1 MSYSKEQLLVAI
13 DSIYRQKR
21 SFSVKV
27 MAENAGVPVDL
38 MEAVVETLPH
48 ISFAALDC
56 TPAGKIKNFKMTYR
70 AEGFV
75 FLTQSRVWC
84 NGVVTESAGKGW
96 FIDSKYA
103 DHLQTYRDRAAR
115 EGLRFYEGL
124 KLEVVAEEVFF
135 RLYPDQVPKIEVAE
149 VEHEF
154 PHLIDFPDT
163 LARVQ
168 ELSGIVGTLEQ
179 QIVQLESTD
188 KTNKEEYEREYRDAE
203 SGRRTKKVPYSV
215 QTGTERQ
222 FLHTRVE
229 TCDFW
234 GQAGQSE
241 DVYGNVPVYETR
253 HRTERDYPKE
263 PQYHWEE
270 IRSLNQELTSARR
283 EFKWLNDSPSD
294 YQKHA
299 TQQRK
304 QEQLRSDYQKE
315 QRELDEKYKKMG
327 MI

>member
-13 DSIYRQKR
+13 DYIYRQKR

-38 MEAVVETLPH
+38 MKAVVETLPQ
-48 ISFAALDC
+48 ISCAALDC
-56 TPAGKIKNFKMTYR
+56 TPAGRIKNFKMTYC

-75 FLTQSRVWC
+75 FLTIRRVWC
-84 NGVVTESAGKGW
+84 NGVVTESSGKGW
-96 FIDSKYA
+96 FSNSKYA
-103 DHLQTYRDRAAR
+103 EHLQTYRDRAAN
-115 EGLRFYEGL
+115 EGLRFYEDL
-124 KLEVVAEEVFF
+124 KLEVIAQEVFF
-135 RLYPDQVPKIEVAE
+135 RLYPDQVPKIEVVV

-168 ELSGIVGTLEQ
+168 DLSGIVVALEQ
-179 QIVQLESTD
+179 KIAHLEATD
-188 KTNKEEYEREYRDAE
+188 KANKETYEREYREAE
-203 SGRRTKKVPYSV
+203 SGRRVKKVPYLV

-222 FLHTRVE
+222 FSHTRVE

-241 DVYGNVPVYETR
+241 DVYSNNPVYETR
-253 HRTERDYPKE
+253 DRTERDYPKE
-263 PQYHWEE
+263 PDYHREE
-270 IRSLNQELTSARR
+270 IRSLNDDLISARR
-283 EFKWLNDSPSD
+283 EFRWLNDSPSG
-294 YQKHA
+294 YQKDA
-299 TQQRK
+299 TERRK

-315 QRELDEKYKKMG
+315 QRELDAKYKKMG